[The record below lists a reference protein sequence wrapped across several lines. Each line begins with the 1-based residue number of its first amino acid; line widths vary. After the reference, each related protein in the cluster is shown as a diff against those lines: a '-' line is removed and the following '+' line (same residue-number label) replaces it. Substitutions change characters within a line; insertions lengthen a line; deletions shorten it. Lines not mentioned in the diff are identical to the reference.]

1 MVDAQIHDGPLN
13 VSQSQSIAQQNRFIN
28 KAYGAG
34 WINTIDDLEKATYG
48 MTSDQ
53 YLQKTDYPVLMA
65 TTGVRNILYGQRL
78 HRQILVGA
86 NALGAIPWKP
96 WEMSGYRAITAAGAT
111 TNPGNTEG
119 GALSDT
125 IKPTFIEQDINP
137 TESHVTFEQSSLQTA
152 LEGKGDNVPWSEIVD
167 YMSDEFRNRQNRA
180 ILADADTVPGSGIRG
195 SLDRIIASHA
205 EIAYGKV
212 ADGADLDAHDLDVY
226 ADGSPDRDGGATWAD
241 AYVSGQAHASG
252 SRTLAL
258 SHVDAMFTNCR
269 PYWNDT
275 SMQNKCI
282 ITGYDT
288 LERLQQLL
296 QAQQRYGTGS
306 TVRVQFTVNGI
317 QTVSGAEA
325 GFDIASYKG
334 VPIVPDANTLQ
345 DTLSRIM
352 LCDFDNLHMGVL
364 TPVQYMES
372 NDWFGL
378 DKFVTMGLYHM
389 QGEVICTKYKAQG
402 KVRDLQ

>member
-1 MVDAQIHDGPLN
+1 MVDAQIHEGPLN
-13 VSQSQSIAQQNRFIN
+13 ASQSQSIAEQNRFLG

-34 WINTIDDLEKATYG
+34 WINTIDDLERATYG
-48 MTSDQ
+48 MATDQ
-53 YLQKTDYPVLMA
+53 YLQKDAPIITSTA
-65 TTGVRNILYGQRL
+65 GVRNILYGQRL
-78 HRQILVGA
+78 WRQILVGY

-96 WEMSGYRAITAAGAT
+96 WERSGYRAITAAGAT

-119 GALSDT
+119 ATLSAT
-125 IKPTFIEQDINP
+125 IKPTFLEQDINP

-167 YMSDEFRNRQNRA
+167 YMSDEFRNRLNRA
-180 ILADADTVPGSGIRG
+180 LLADADTVPSSGIRV
-195 SLDRIIASHA
+195 SLDRAIASYA

-212 ADGADLDAHDLDVY
+212 DDSAVLDAHDLDVY
-226 ADGSPDRDGGATWAD
+226 AAGSPDRDAAASWAD
-241 AYVSGQAHASG
+241 AYVNGQAYGSG

-258 SHVDAMFTNCR
+258 SHIDAMFTNCR
-269 PYWNDT
+269 PYWNDA
-275 SMQNKCI
+275 SMNNKAI

-288 LERLQQLL
+288 LERIQQLL
-296 QAQQRYGTGS
+296 QAQQRFPEKT
-306 TVRVQFTVNGI
+306 RVQFTVNGV
-317 QTVSGAEA
+317 QTVAGAEA

-334 VPIVPDANTLQ
+334 VPIIPDSNVLQ

-352 LCDFDNLHMGVL
+352 LCDFDHLHMGVL

>member
-1 MVDAQIHDGPLN
+1 MVGEAQIHEGPLN
-13 VSQSQSIAQQNRFIN
+13 TSQSKSIAEQNRYIN

-34 WINTIDDLEKATYG
+34 WINTIPDLEMATYG
-48 MTSDQ
+48 MTSGTF
-53 YLQKTDYPVLMA
+53 LQKTDYPILTS
-65 TTGVRNILYGQRL
+65 TTGFRNILYGQRL
-78 HRQILVGA
+78 FRQILVGY

-96 WEMSGYRAITAAGAT
+96 WEKSGYRAITAAAAT
-111 TNPGNTEG
+111 TNPGNAEG

-125 IKPTFIEQDINP
+125 IKFTALEQDINP

-152 LEGKGDNVPWSEIVD
+152 LENKGDNVPWSEVVD
-167 YMSDEFRNRQNRA
+167 YMSDEFRNRLNRS
-180 ILADADTVPGSGIRG
+180 ILADADTVPSTGIRG
-195 SLDRIIASHA
+195 SLDRIIASYA

-212 ADGADLDAHDLDVY
+212 DDSAVLDAHDLDVY
-226 ADGSPDRDGGATWAD
+226 AAGSPDRDAAASWAD
-241 AYVSGQAHASG
+241 AYVNGQAYGSG

-258 SHVDAMFTNCR
+258 SHIDAMFTNCR
-269 PYWNDT
+269 PYWNDA
-275 SMQNKCI
+275 SMNNKAI

-288 LERLQQLL
+288 LERIQQLL
-296 QAQQRYGTGS
+296 QAQQRFPEKT
-306 TVRVQFTVNGI
+306 RVQFTVNGV
-317 QTVSGAEA
+317 QTVAGAEA

-334 VPIVPDANTLQ
+334 VPIIPDSNVLQ

-402 KVRDLQ
+402 KARDLQ

>member
-1 MVDAQIHDGPLN
+1 MVDIVEGPLSSN
-13 VSQSQSIAQQNRFIN
+13 QNRDIASQNRFLG
-28 KAYGAG
+28 KAYNAG
-34 WINTIDDLEKATYG
+34 WIRTIDDLERATYG
-48 MTSDQ
+48 AASSRH
-53 YLQKTDYPVLMA
+53 LQKTDYPVLTS

-96 WEMSGYRAITAAGAT
+96 WETSGYRAITAAGAT
-111 TNPGNTEG
+111 TNPGSSEG

-125 IKPTFIEQDINP
+125 IKPTFLEQDINP

-152 LEGKGDNVPWSEIVD
+152 LEGKGDNVPWAEIVD
-167 YMSDEFRNRQNRA
+167 YMSDEFRNRLNRA
-180 ILADADTVPGSGIRG
+180 LLADNDTVPSTGIRG
-195 SLDRIIASHA
+195 SLDRVIASYA

-212 ADGADLDAHDLDVY
+212 DDSAVLDAHDVDVY
-226 ADGSPDRDGGATWAD
+226 AAGSPDRDAAASWAD
-241 AYVSGQAHASG
+241 AYVNGQAYGSG
-252 SRTLAL
+252 SRTLSL
-258 SHVDAMFTNCR
+258 DHIDAMFTNCR
-269 PYWNDT
+269 PYWNDA

-282 ITGYDT
+282 ITGHDT
-288 LERLQQLL
+288 LARIGQLL
-296 QAQQRYGTGS
+296 ASQQRYGNGQS
-306 TVRVQFTVNGI
+306 VRVQMTVNGI
-317 QTVSGAEA
+317 QTVSGQEA
-325 GFDIASYKG
+325 GFEVASYNG
-334 VPIVPDANTLQ
+334 VPIIPDANTLQ

-352 LCDFDNLHMGVL
+352 LCDFDFLHMGVL

-402 KVRDLQ
+402 KVRDVQ

>member
-1 MVDAQIHDGPLN
+1 MVGETQIHEGPLTAN
-13 VSQSQSIAQQNRFIN
+13 QNRDIASQNRFLG

-34 WINTIDDLEKATYG
+34 WIRTIDDLEKATYG

-53 YLQKTDYPVLMA
+53 YLQKDAPVLTS
-65 TTGVRNILYGQRL
+65 TTGVRNILYGRRL
-78 HRQILVGA
+78 FRQILVGY

-96 WEMSGYRAITAAGAT
+96 WETSGYRAITAAGAT

-119 GALSDT
+119 ATLSAT
-125 IKPTFIEQDINP
+125 IKPTFLEQDINP

-167 YMSDEFRNRQNRA
+167 YMSDEFRNRLNRA
-180 ILADADTVPGSGIRG
+180 LLADADTVPSSGIRV
-195 SLDRIIASHA
+195 SLDRAIASYA

-212 ADGADLDAHDLDVY
+212 DDSADLDAHDLDVY
-226 ADGSPDRDGGATWAD
+226 AAGSPDRDAAASWAD
-241 AYVSGQAHASG
+241 AYVNGQAHASG

-258 SHVDAMFTNCR
+258 SHLDAMFTNCR
-269 PYWNDT
+269 PYWDDA
-275 SMQNKCI
+275 SMNNKAI

-288 LERLQQLL
+288 LERVQQLL
-296 QAQQRYGTGS
+296 QAQQRFPEKT
-306 TVRVQFTVNGI
+306 RVQFTVNGV
-317 QTVSGAEA
+317 QTVAGAEA

-334 VPIVPDANTLQ
+334 VPIIPDSNVLQ

-352 LCDFDNLHMGVL
+352 LCDFDHLHMGVL

-378 DKFVTMGLYHM
+378 NKFVTMGLYHM

-402 KVRDLQ
+402 KARDLQ

>member
-1 MVDAQIHDGPLN
+1 MVESAQIHEGPLTTG
-13 VSQSQSIAQQNRFIN
+13 QSRDIASQNRFLG

-34 WINTIDDLEKATYG
+34 WINTIDDLERATYG
-48 MTSDQ
+48 MASDQ
-53 YLQKTDYPVLMA
+53 YLQKTDYPVLTS

-78 HRQILVGA
+78 WRQILVGY

-96 WEMSGYRAITAAGAT
+96 WETSGYRAITAAGAT

-125 IKPTFIEQDINP
+125 IKPTFLEQDINP

-167 YMSDEFRNRQNRA
+167 YMSDEFRNRLNRA
-180 ILADADTVPGSGIRG
+180 LLADADTVPSSGIRV
-195 SLDRIIASHA
+195 SLDRAIASYA

-212 ADGADLDAHDLDVY
+212 DDSAVLDANDLDVY
-226 ADGSPDRDGGATWAD
+226 AAGSPDRDAAASWAD
-241 AYVSGQAHASG
+241 AYVNGQAFGSG

-258 SHVDAMFTNCR
+258 SHIDAMFTNCR
-269 PYWNDT
+269 PYWNDA
-275 SMQNKCI
+275 SMNNKAI

-288 LERLQQLL
+288 LERIQQLL
-296 QAQQRYGTGS
+296 QAQQRFPEKT
-306 TVRVQFTVNGI
+306 RVQFTVNGV
-317 QTVSGAEA
+317 QTVAGAEA

-334 VPIVPDANTLQ
+334 VPIIPDSNVLQ

-352 LCDFDNLHMGVL
+352 LCDFDHLHMGVL

-402 KVRDLQ
+402 KARDLQ